1 MDEAVKAELARL
13 RDEDNRQNHRIDD
26 LEQSVKAIQDLT
38 ISVHALAQDMR
49 QMLSELKDQGTRL
62 ERFDGR
68 LEALA
73 LAAKPGAAAL
83 VNWLRRQEVRVIA
96 VSDMYL
102 GHDHVCALLDTCGLV
117 RSLIRCTSLRSLAWA
132 NTQGGCTAMCW
143 PWKDC
148 SPIRWS
154 PQCPDAEPQFHVLS

>member
-49 QMLSELKDQGTRL
+49 QMLSELKDQGSRL

-68 LEALA
+68 LEAWSSNRRGDGSGCRARSWTRPWGFWPA
-73 LAAKPGAAAL
+73 L
-83 VNWLRRQEVRVIA
+83 
-96 VSDMYL
+96 
-102 GHDHVCALLDTCGLV
+102 
-117 RSLIRCTSLRSLAWA
+117 
-132 NTQGGCTAMCW
+132 
-143 PWKDC
+143 
-148 SPIRWS
+148 
-154 PQCPDAEPQFHVLS
+154 

>member
-68 LEALA
+68 LEALEQQPEM
-73 LAAKPGAAAL
+73 AADVGQGPGHGCGAPGWCCDHRACN
-83 VNWLRRQEVRVIA
+83 VSCA
-96 VSDMYL
+96 VYQIVK
-102 GHDHVCALLDTCGLV
+102 GEKQNG
-117 RSLIRCTSLRSLAWA
+117 
-132 NTQGGCTAMCW
+132 
-143 PWKDC
+143 
-148 SPIRWS
+148 
-154 PQCPDAEPQFHVLS
+154 F